1 MIQKIEPCGNVSQC
15 KSDPG
20 YYHPR
25 ERPRDPDLS
34 VAQIALRKLEEAMA
48 RDTAIHEKNLPAIEA
63 NQAIADRYRAFAK
76 EIGLPDSYNERDP
89 KSRAMYPKMISHS
102 AGWLSDIH
110 RFIKTDDGFARQQ
123 TTYKELKARY
133 DKYHE
138 DAKKKAEFDAGS
150 KEREREALKKKRE
163 EDMRLATIIG
173 RYGLD
178 LLTDWESVEYELRKK
193 DRLLNLAM
201 AMEETRGDWSEGC
214 YRVRD
219 ALFVPSNEQEE
230 AIIKDVAPLCED
242 FEDGRCFRD
251 CTWSYS
257 AIYPIIADQQLV
269 ADAKEAAS
277 HTSRY

>member
-1 MIQKIEPCGNVSQC
+1 
-15 KSDPG
+15 
-20 YYHPR
+20 
-25 ERPRDPDLS
+25 
-34 VAQIALRKLEEAMA
+34 
-48 RDTAIHEKNLPAIEA
+48 
-63 NQAIADRYRAFAK
+63 
-76 EIGLPDSYNERDP
+76 
-89 KSRAMYPKMISHS
+89 MYPKMISHS

-110 RFIKTDDGFARQQ
+110 RFIKTDDGFSRQQ
-123 TTYKELKARY
+123 ATYKELKARY
-133 DKYHE
+133 DKYYE
-138 DAKKKAEFDAGS
+138 DAKKKAEC
-150 KEREREALKKKRE
+150 EREVLKKKRE
-163 EDMRLATIIG
+163 EDMKLAAIIG

-178 LLTDWESVEYELRKK
+178 ILTDWEGVEYELRKR

-214 YRVRD
+214 YRVRN

-257 AIYPIIADQQLV
+257 AIYPIVADQQLV

-277 HTSRY
+277 HISRY

>member
-1 MIQKIEPCGNVSQC
+1 MIQKVEPCGKVSQC

-20 YYHPR
+20 YYHPL
-25 ERPRDPDLS
+25 ERPKEPDLPT
-34 VAQIALRKLEEAMA
+34 AQIALRKLEEAMA
-48 RDTAIHEKNLPAIEA
+48 ADTAIHEKNLPALEA

-76 EIGLPDSYNERDP
+76 EIGLPESYNERDP

-110 RFIKTDDGFARQQ
+110 RWIKTDDGYSRQQ
-123 TTYKELKARY
+123 ATYKELKARY

-138 DAKKKAEFDAGS
+138 DAKKKAEFDAGA
-150 KEREREALKKKRE
+150 KKREREALKKKRE
-163 EDMRLATIIG
+163 EDMRLATIIV

-178 LLTDWESVEYELRKK
+178 PLTDWESVEHELRKK
-193 DRLLNLAM
+193 DRLLNLAV
-201 AMEETRGDWSEGC
+201 AMEETRGDWNEGC
-214 YRVRD
+214 YRVRN

-257 AIYPIIADQQLV
+257 AIYSIIADQQLV
-269 ADAKEAAS
+269 ADIQEARS
-277 HTSRY
+277 HISRY